1 MGTNIVNYF
10 PHALEQLRVIQ
21 SWFAHLNPVAAK
33 LPRITNQTRSM
44 SKGPHRHWPIIG
56 RHPAELSL
64 GHKCSLST
72 KVARAH
78 RGNYAGW
85 ATPDNKH
92 VQHIQNLIDPENW
105 LECPWNVERLVNSSK
120 YLKPTLIFAE
130 RLRFD
135 PTPIAFTL

>member
-1 MGTNIVNYF
+1 MGANVANDF
-10 PHALEQLRVIQ
+10 PDALEQLRIIKE
-21 SWFAHLNPVAAK
+21 WFAGLNAVTTK
-33 LPRITNQTRSM
+33 LPRIANQTRSM

-56 RHPAELSL
+56 RHPAELSFSHQRSS
-64 GHKCSLST
+64 GAEIT
-72 KVARAH
+72 RAH

-105 LECPWNVERLVNSSK
+105 IECPWNVERLVNSSK